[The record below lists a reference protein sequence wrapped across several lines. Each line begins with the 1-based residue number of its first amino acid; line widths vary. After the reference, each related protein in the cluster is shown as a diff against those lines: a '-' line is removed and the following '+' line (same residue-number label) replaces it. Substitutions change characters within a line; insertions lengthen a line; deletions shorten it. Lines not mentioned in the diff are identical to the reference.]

1 MVILYFFY
9 NRTILFLSPNKEFG
23 KPHVLRS
30 SLRSDIFFK
39 TDREKAGSA
48 GE

>member
-9 NRTILFLSPNKEFG
+9 NRTILFLSPIKEFG
-23 KPHVLRS
+23 NPPVLRS

-39 TDREKAGSA
+39 TDR
-48 GE
+48 

>member
-23 KPHVLRS
+23 KPHVFVFAPHNFLF
-30 SLRSDIFFK
+30 L
-39 TDREKAGSA
+39 TDR
-48 GE
+48 